1 MEQIPQVPGIQP
13 VGLGSLLLAPHGP
26 RVGRFGQV
34 WLTARSLK
42 FLDHEAPARGR
53 FQREGGFL
61 ALEPGEPR
69 TQILTRG
76 GADLAGLDL
85 AGVYLYIVE
94 GDLLPMHVESAY
106 NLHCGAS
113 SSSVTDINAVMI
125 SLSALELRRS
135 LFMPSFLEPRGD
147 HVRLGPHRVFWQG
160 EEVGL
165 PSPVAGRGSVLPVS

>member
-135 LFMPSFLEPRGD
+135 LFMPSFLPLATALPTYPR
-147 HVRLGPHRVFWQG
+147 RPTICCTFTKSNSR
-160 EEVGL
+160 
-165 PSPVAGRGSVLPVS
+165 PK